1 MAVKLTAEKMA
12 TLGRVIRFHR
22 KKARISA
29 TQLALIAGI
38 GKTALY
44 DLEQGQAG
52 CRMETLMKICSA
64 LNITIALDGPLMHEF
79 EVTDATN

>member
-1 MAVKLTAEKMA
+1 MAVKLMA
-12 TLGRVIRFHR
+12 DWMGTTGRVIRFHR

-44 DLEQGQAG
+44 DIEQGKAG
-52 CRMETLMKICSA
+52 CRMETLMKICTA
-64 LNITIALDGPLMHEF
+64 LNITVALDGPLMREF
-79 EVTDATN
+79 EVNHATD

>member
-1 MAVKLTAEKMA
+1 MAVKLTTEKMA

-44 DLEQGQAG
+44 DIEQGHAG

-64 LNITIALDGPLMHEF
+64 LNITITLDGPLMHEF
-79 EVTDATN
+79 EVTDATD